1 MTTPTPVIDCISCFY
16 PPLLHGNVLVPYKLR
31 LIDTNLVR
39 VLNLQIIARMLVVAM
54 AILEGVEEGV
64 VVVLDRTSNM

>member
-1 MTTPTPVIDCISCFY
+1 M
-16 PPLLHGNVLVPYKLR
+16 LVPYKLR

>member
-1 MTTPTPVIDCISCFY
+1 
-16 PPLLHGNVLVPYKLR
+16 
-31 LIDTNLVR
+31 
-39 VLNLQIIARMLVVAM
+39 MLVVAM

>member
-1 MTTPTPVIDCISCFY
+1 M
-16 PPLLHGNVLVPYKLR
+16 LVPYKLR

-39 VLNLQIIARMLVVAM
+39 VLNLQIIARMLVVAI

>member
-1 MTTPTPVIDCISCFY
+1 MYLLFL

-39 VLNLQIIARMLVVAM
+39 VLNLQIIARMLVVAI